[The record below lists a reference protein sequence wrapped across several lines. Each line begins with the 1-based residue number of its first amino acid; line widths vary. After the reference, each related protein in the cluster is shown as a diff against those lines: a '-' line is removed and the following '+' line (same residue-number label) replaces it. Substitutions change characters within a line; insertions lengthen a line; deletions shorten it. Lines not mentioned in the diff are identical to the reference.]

1 MAAASADP
9 SQRTLHRLS
18 MAHPGLVFL
27 LAWVLGV
34 ALQLQQAALWP
45 LAVYAGLLVGGLL
58 LAGLGWLLRRSRWV
72 VGSRLGAHGLCM
84 VALLAGFLLGWGLTG
99 ARAAH
104 HAAHA
109 MPDHLQGVDLVVT
122 GRVASLPKRTAQ
134 GEGFELVVE
143 AATQAGQ
150 PVDVPKRLQL
160 SWHSGTAAALDEAT
174 SSHSARHSP
183 GLRAGDR
190 WRFTVRLRSPHGNA
204 NPHGFD
210 RERWLWEQGL
220 GATGYVRNGP
230 RDPAPEHLGRTVWH
244 PLDSARQWVS
254 ARIDAHVNEPRSAGV
269 LAALVVGDQS
279 AIERADWDLFRT
291 TGVAHLMSISGLHVT
306 MFAWLATAL
315 IGGLWRRL
323 AGRWPQALLAVPTP
337 LAASLG
343 GVALATAYALFS
355 GWGVPSQRTVIM
367 LAVVVGLRLS
377 VRRWPW
383 PVVWLLA
390 MVAVLLF
397 DPWAWLQPG
406 FWLSFV
412 AVGIL
417 FASDPGQRVAQTAQD
432 LGGSHVRRSLRA
444 AGGLL
449 REQSVVTVALAPMTL
464 LLFGQFSVVGLL
476 ANLLAIPWVTL
487 VITPLA
493 MLGVAVP
500 LLWDA
505 AALAVQAQAAV
516 LQWLAQWPWAAIHR
530 AIPPTPLALVG
541 VLGGV
546 LLVLR
551 LPWAV
556 RGAGLLLVWPVLL
569 WAPPR
574 PAVGQFEL
582 LAIDVGQGSAVLVR
596 TAHHSVLYDTGP
608 RYSPESDA
616 GQRVVVPLLRA
627 LGEAPHTVLV
637 SHRDSDHAGGMSA
650 VRSAWP
656 QARWLSSFDTDPAQR
671 CVAGQRWHWDGVDF
685 EVLHPQPEH
694 YGPDGQGLLS
704 SNAMSCVLRVANA
717 QHSAWLGGDIDAA
730 QETRLALAQPD
741 ARATVLLAPHHGSLT
756 SSSPV
761 LLNTLRPRW
770 VLVQSGY
777 RNRFN
782 HPAPAVLERYRQRGM
797 RWVNSPECGAAT
809 WRSAEPDAVHC
820 QREAQRRY
828 WHHPAPAF
836 AVVDEN

>member
-1 MAAASADP
+1 MARA
-9 SQRTLHRLS
+9 
-18 MAHPGLVFL
+18 GLVFL

-34 ALQLQQAALWP
+34 ALQLQQASLWP
-45 LAVYAGLLVGGLL
+45 LGGYVALL
-58 LAGLGWLLRRSRWV
+58 LASGLLYALGWLGRPVL
-72 VGSRLGAHGLCM
+72 LGAVGAVWAGRGLWL
-84 VALLAGFLLGWGLTG
+84 VALLSGLLAGAGLTG

-104 HAAHA
+104 YAAQALPH
-109 MPDHLQGVDLVVT
+109 HLQGQDLSVT
-122 GRVASLPKRTAQ
+122 GRVASLPRRTEL
-134 GEGFELVVE
+134 GERFELVVE
-143 AATQAGQ
+143 SATHAGE
-150 PVDVPKRLQL
+150 PVALPQRLQL
-160 SWHSGTAAALDEAT
+160 SWYGSAAAGFEDAGAT
-174 SSHSARHSP
+174 ARPSP
-183 GLRAGDR
+183 SLRAGDR
-190 WRFTVRLRSPHGNA
+190 WRLVVRLRSPHGSA

-210 RERWLWEQGL
+210 RERWLWEQGI
-220 GATGYVRNGP
+220 GATGYVRSGP
-230 RDPAPEHLGRTVWH
+230 RDPAPEHLGRTAWH
-244 PLDSARQWVS
+244 PLDTARQWVS
-254 ARIDAHVNEPRSAGV
+254 TRITAQVDEPRSAGV

-279 AIERADWDLFRT
+279 AIDRADWELFRT

-315 IGGLWRRL
+315 VGGLWRRL
-323 AGRWPQALLAVPTP
+323 ARSWPQALLAVPTP
-337 LAASLG
+337 LAAGVG
-343 GVALATAYALFS
+343 GVVLATAYALFS

-367 LAVVVGLRLS
+367 LVVVVGLRLS

-390 MVAVLLF
+390 MVAVLLL
-397 DPWAWLQPG
+397 DPWALLQPG

-417 FASDPGQRVAQTAQD
+417 FATDPGQRLASLAQTAQEPRA
-432 LGGSHVRRSLRA
+432 RRTLRA

-449 REQSVVTVALAPMTL
+449 REQSVVTVALAPLTL

-493 MLGVAVP
+493 MLGVVLP
-500 LLWDA
+500 LLWDV
-505 AALAVQAQAAV
+505 AALLVQVQAAV
-516 LQWLAQWPWAAIHR
+516 LQWLAQWPWAAVHR
-530 AIPPTPLALVG
+530 AIPPGPLALAG

-556 RGAGLLLVWPVLL
+556 RGAGLLLVWPALL
-569 WAPPR
+569 WVPPR
-574 PAVGQFEL
+574 PALGQFEL
-582 LAIDVGQGSAVLVR
+582 LAVDVGQGSAVLVR
-596 TAHHSVLYDTGP
+596 TAQHSLLFDTGP

-616 GQRVVVPLLRA
+616 GQRVIVPLLRA

-637 SHRDSDHAGGMSA
+637 SHRDSDHAGGMAA

-656 QARWLSSFDTDPAQR
+656 QARWLSSFDADAAQR
-671 CVAGQRWHWDGVDF
+671 CVAGQRWQWDGVDF
-685 EVLHPQPEH
+685 EVLHPRPEH

-704 SNAMSCVLRVANA
+704 SNAMSCVLYVASA

-730 QETRLALAQPD
+730 QETRVALARPEL
-741 ARATVLLAPHHGSLT
+741 RATVLLAPHHGSLT

-761 LLNTLRPRW
+761 LLNTLRPSW

-797 RWVNSPECGAAT
+797 RWVTSPDCGAAT

-820 QREAQRRY
+820 QREVQRRY

-836 AVVDEN
+836 AAVEKP